1 MKKLF
6 ISQPMKG
13 KTDEEILRVREK
25 AIKSAEN
32 TLEEPV
38 EVIDSFFQNASAD
51 DRPLWFLGKSLELL
65 ATADVAYFAKGWE
78 EARGCRIENTC
89 AIEYGID
96 VIEDYTE
103 YEGEVF
109 VSFGVALEALKS
121 GCRMSRKG
129 WNGKGLSVVY
139 QKGYPQG
146 IPCNKQTAE
155 AWGMNEG
162 DLFKCEP
169 YLQISTIDGSHA
181 MWVPSVRDCLAEDW
195 FVVI

>member
-1 MKKLF
+1 
-6 ISQPMKG
+6 MKG

-32 TLEEPV
+32 MLGEPV
-38 EVIDSFFQNASAD
+38 EVIDSFFQSAPAD
-51 DRPLWFLGKSLELL
+51 ARPLWFLGKSLELL
-65 ATADVAYFAKGWE
+65 ATADVAYFANGWE
-78 EARGCRIENTC
+78 EARGCRIENMC

-103 YEGEVF
+103 SSGENLMN
-109 VSFGVALEALKS
+109 FGAALEMLKA

-162 DLFKCEP
+162 DLFKYEP
-169 YLQISTIDGSHA
+169 YLQISTVDGSHA
-181 MWVPSVRDCLAEDW
+181 MWVPSIRDVLAEDW
-195 FVVI
+195 ILVG